1 LRRAHWGQKKEDR
14 GPENCRQSTAQPAH
28 KTKVYYFSSAGLGDG
43 YAHTRKLERD
53 HLLNIAHFHSLRLYC
68 EAWRTDVRHLIN
80 WILSALAVWVVS
92 RLIPGFH
99 VTGVAAA
106 LIAALV
112 IGFVNATL
120 GLILKV
126 ITLPLT
132 ILTLGIFW
140 FVINALMLE
149 MAAAVVPGFHI
160 DTFLAAFEG
169 AVVLSLVN
177 MLFRWLAG
185 TGKKSDYRAN
195 S

>member
-1 LRRAHWGQKKEDR
+1 L
-14 GPENCRQSTAQPAH
+14 
-28 KTKVYYFSSAGLGDG
+28 
-43 YAHTRKLERD
+43 
-53 HLLNIAHFHSLRLYC
+53 
-68 EAWRTDVRHLIN
+68 RHLIN

-92 RLIPGFH
+92 QLIPGFH

-120 GLILKV
+120 GLLLKI

-149 MAAAVVPGFHI
+149 MAAAVVPGFRI

-185 TGKKSDYRAN
+185 TGKRGDFRAEK
-195 S
+195 